1 MWLIIADHDC
11 TSLLIPNKLNFVGE
25 MSGSLLLF
33 QVSRGDRVSML
44 SMWTQAQ
51 ESCPTEKEKEEEEP
65 WRSSNMSVFQAHLP
79 SCVVPL
85 RQCGSPLGF
94 RFTCLFLPRLARDS
108 FY

>member
-51 ESCPTEKEKEEEEP
+51 ESCPTEKEKEEEGWIENEKDE
-65 WRSSNMSVFQAHLP
+65 REDRKVI
-79 SCVVPL
+79 
-85 RQCGSPLGF
+85 
-94 RFTCLFLPRLARDS
+94 
-108 FY
+108 